1 MAVIYVPEGGDVVDL
16 ASGDVAYG
24 SAKND
29 VIFGGL
35 SGNVIYGGGGD
46 DIIGVSSESVAFG
59 GEGSD
64 TLEAWEGT
72 RSELHGGPGDDR
84 LASYGNEGARLFGNE
99 GNDILSVY
107 GTSTVVVDGG
117 SGNNTLKIVD
127 VSGEN
132 LEWRFQDGGG
142 TQNLGNVSFSNIQNI
157 SLYIDANE
165 SVIHGGSGNDTI
177 VGIYGDHIFYGEGG
191 DDFLDAG
198 EGRGYLDGGA
208 GNDKIVVRVGGYGAD
223 GGAGIDTVVLQP
235 TIYSDT
241 YTLNQREGYLGED
254 TYITGFEA
262 LEWQGGW
269 GNDVVHGG
277 NYSDRLD
284 GGTYGNDSL
293 YGEGGNDVL
302 TGGYYGDDRL
312 FGGDGNDT
320 ISGALFAGKD
330 WIVGGRGSDTMTGA
344 GGNDKF
350 VFSAS
355 DMRKGDRDV
364 ITDFSAGD
372 LILTTSKIRD
382 GNGDGIIS
390 FGANRHLDYGAGT
403 VEIRDGAGGT
413 VTSLAYVG
421 TETNAGVSYYVYS
434 LHD

>member
-1 MAVIYVPEGGDVVDL
+1 LDW
-16 ASGDVAYG
+16 S
-24 SAKND
+24 
-29 VIFGGL
+29 
-35 SGNVIYGGGGD
+35 
-46 DIIGVSSESVAFG
+46 
-59 GEGSD
+59 
-64 TLEAWEGT
+64 
-72 RSELHGGPGDDR
+72 
-84 LASYGNEGARLFGNE
+84 
-99 GNDILSVY
+99 
-107 GTSTVVVDGG
+107 
-117 SGNNTLKIVD
+117 
-127 VSGEN
+127 
-132 LEWRFQDGGG
+132 FQDGGRI
-142 TQNLGNVSFSNIQNI
+142 QHLGDLTFSNIQNI
-157 SLYIDANE
+157 SLFVNTNE

-177 VGIYGDHIFYGEGG
+177 VGISGDHIFYGEGG
-191 DDFLDAG
+191 DDFLDGG
-198 EGRGYLDGGA
+198 EGRAYLDGGA
-208 GNDKIVVRVGGYGAD
+208 GNDKIVVRVGGYGAN

-235 TIYSDT
+235 TIYSDH
-241 YTLNQREGYLGED
+241 YTLNERDGYLGED

-269 GNDVVHGG
+269 GDDVVHGG
-277 NYSDRLD
+277 NYSDRLA

-320 ISGALFAGKD
+320 IRGGLFAGKD